1 MRGIDN
7 PPNSCY
13 NIPVLKKWVEV
24 GARLATLGDEEKT
37 ARPPSTEREFPAV
50 PDPIG

>member
-13 NIPVLKKWVEV
+13 NYTCSKNGSK
-24 GARLATLGDEEKT
+24 TLGDEEKT
-37 ARPPSTEREFPAV
+37 ARPPSTEREFKAEKLPSTAR
-50 PDPIG
+50 D